1 MSRSGKSILLVRV
14 PEIEFQAASGD
25 LRSRS
30 VAGLAVP
37 LGVTY
42 LASYIR
48 DYSDYEVQILD
59 LYAED
64 FLKYTSRMEDSDVLN
79 LATGKLLD
87 AISFLKPE
95 IIGFS
100 ALFLYQYNLVKA
112 LARAVRDANP
122 EIKIILGGFSTVAA
136 EVALHDIPALDMVF
150 IGEAEKPLL
159 KVIEGGFDG
168 RSFEGINGIGYRKG
182 NQIQLNRTPDLVT
195 DLSKIPFPAFDLLP
209 LESYK
214 KILGRNESPFLT
226 TRGCPFNCNFC
237 SSRLYAGNVLRR
249 RSHDDLMS
257 EVKKLRDIY
266 EIDFLWIRDD
276 NFNCNREHAKTF
288 LRGLIDG
295 GLTVP
300 WCDSNSFHVNSTDE
314 ELLDLCK
321 ASQCAEVIFAIESG
335 SPRVLKE
342 VMNKKVDLNHAMKI
356 AEYCKRINLPFEC
369 YFVIGNPGETKEEI
383 QQTIDF
389 TMLLQPDHCV
399 FSIATPFPGTRYYET
414 ALERGY
420 LKNDYQSITDMKYM
434 QATMATEDF
443 STEWLKDTQ
452 YDANIKLNFL
462 QNRLVFNKERAS
474 LEQGLKKYGDT
485 FQQYRF
491 HAISRLLEGY
501 FYLALDNTN
510 QGYRIFQEVQE
521 MLKDREI
528 AKAYSK
534 YFQWDTPAT
543 NAYLQWSQRRGENL
557 HEKANQL

>member
-1 MSRSGKSILLVRV
+1 MSRLGKSILLVRV
-14 PEIEFQAASGD
+14 PEIEFQAASDD

-30 VAGLAVP
+30 VAGLTIP

-42 LASYIR
+42 LAAYIR
-48 DYSDYEVQILD
+48 HYSDYEAQILD

-87 AISFLKPE
+87 AISLLKPE
-95 IIGFS
+95 VIGFS
-100 ALFLYQYNLVKA
+100 ALFLYQYNLVKE
-112 LARAVRDANP
+112 LARAVRDTNS

-150 IGEAEKPLL
+150 VGEAEKPLL

-182 NQIQLNRTPDLVT
+182 NQIQINRTPDLVT
-195 DLSKIPFPAFDLLP
+195 DLSEIPFPAFDLLP

-214 KILGRNESPFLT
+214 EILGRNEFPFLT
-226 TRGCPFNCNFC
+226 SRGCPFNCNFC
-237 SSRLYAGNVLRR
+237 SSKLYAGNALRR

-257 EVKKLRDIY
+257 EIKKLRDIY

-276 NFNCNREHAKTF
+276 NFNCNKEHAKTF
-288 LRGLIDG
+288 IRNLIEHN
-295 GLTVP
+295 LTVP
-300 WCDSNSFHVNSTDE
+300 WCDSNALNVNSTDE

-321 ASQCAEVIFAIESG
+321 ASQCTEVIFAVESG

-342 VMNKKVDLNHAMKI
+342 IMNKRVDLSHAMKM

-389 TMLLQPDHCV
+389 ARLLQPDHCV

-420 LKNDYQSITDMKYM
+420 LKDDYQSITGMKYM

-462 QNRLVFNKERAS
+462 ESRLVFSQEKTS

-491 HAISRLLEGY
+491 HAIARLLEGY
-501 FYLALDNTN
+501 FYLELGNTN
-510 QGYRIFQEVQE
+510 QGHRIFREVQE
-521 MLKDREI
+521 MLKEGEI

-543 NAYLQWSQRRGENL
+543 NAYRQWSQRRGENT
-557 HEKANQL
+557 